1 MANKE
6 IWRRRVIAWKASR
19 QGADEFCTG
28 EEFSAGSLRHWAWL
42 LGLTRRRRGRPKTAA
57 QSVQLARV
65 VRVNEGSEPRADG
78 GTMFVEIGRAR
89 VEVRVGVDEATLATV
104 IRVLDAYDRAAEARS

>member
-19 QGADEFCTG
+19 QGADEFCAG

-42 LGLTRRRRGRPKTAA
+42 LGLTRRRRRGPKTTGE
-57 QSVQLARV
+57 SVQLARV
-65 VRVNEGSEPRADG
+65 VRVNGAAATRVDS
-78 GTMFVEIGRAR
+78 GTMFIEIGRAR
-89 VEVRVGVDEATLATV
+89 VEIRVGVDEATLATV
-104 IRVLDAYDRAAEARS
+104 MRVLDAYDRTAEARP